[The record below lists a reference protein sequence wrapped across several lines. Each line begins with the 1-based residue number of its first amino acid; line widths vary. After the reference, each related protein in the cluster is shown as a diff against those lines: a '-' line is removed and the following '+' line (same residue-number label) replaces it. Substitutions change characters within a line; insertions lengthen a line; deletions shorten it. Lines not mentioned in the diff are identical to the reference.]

1 MEALVTLQNQRS
13 QRGALM
19 IEVLITIVILA
30 IGLLGMMQMQ
40 GRLQKSEMESYQRTQ
55 AVMLVNDMASR
66 ISTNRNSIVGYLTSG
81 LSPAYLGLNGNNIP
95 CDSTLLADGLQLGD
109 SGEWCRA
116 LEGAGEVQ
124 AGSNV
129 GAMVGGRGCVEFD
142 ATTNQYMVT
151 VVWQGLTP
159 ISAPPTS
166 VTCGANLYNL
176 PLKSPCADIGNE
188 DKCRRYV
195 TTIITEGIWPP

>member
-1 MEALVTLQNQRS
+1 MEALMALQNQRS

-66 ISTNRNSIVGYLTSG
+66 LSTNSVNIANYLTDG
-81 LSPAYLGLNGNNIP
+81 LTPAYLGVDGDNTP

-116 LEGAGEVQ
+116 LEGAGETQ

-142 ATTNQYMVT
+142 ATANQYMVT

-159 ISAPPTS
+159 ISAPPAS
-166 VTCGANLYNL
+166 VSCGVNLYNL
-176 PLKSPCADIGNE
+176 PPDSACADPSNA

-195 TTIITEGIWPP
+195 TTIVTEGILPP

>member
-1 MEALVTLQNQRS
+1 MRRFQA
-13 QRGALM
+13 GALM

-40 GRLQKSEMESYQRTQ
+40 GRLQKSEMESYQRSQ

-66 ISTNRNSIVGYLTSG
+66 IASNRANINSYLTDG
-81 LSPAYLGLNGNNIP
+81 LSPAYLGLGGNDTP
-95 CDSTLLADGLQLGD
+95 CDSTLADGLQLGD

-116 LEGAGEVQ
+116 LEGAGETQ
-124 AGSNV
+124 AGSGV

-142 ATTNQYMVT
+142 ATANQYMVT

-159 ISAPPTS
+159 ISAPPSS
-166 VTCGANLYNL
+166 VSCGLGLYGVAG
-176 PLKSPCADIGNE
+176 SECED

-195 TTIITEGIWPP
+195 TTIVTEGILPP